1 MPPRQRFLALD
12 VFRGLTIC
20 FMIIVN
26 HPGDEGSTFPWLLH
40 AEWHGFTPTDLVFP
54 SFLFAVGNA
63 LSFVMPGWENKTNQQ
78 VFTLVTKRA
87 AVIFLLG
94 FLMYWYPFFTYE
106 GGHLAVSPFD
116 HTRIMGVLQRIALC
130 YWAAALMIYFLNT
143 RSVFF
148 ISIFFLLFYWA
159 VLYWF
164 GDAGDPLSMTGN
176 AGYYL
181 DKWLMGEAHMY
192 DGEGVPFDPEGWLST
207 LPSIVNVVIGYY
219 AGAYLQKQGRNYQAV
234 THLLLMG
241 VLLLFI
247 TYCWNTGMPINK
259 KLWTGPFVTLTTG
272 TDLILLAALVYRI
285 DISDEQFG
293 NWFFE
298 VAGKNPLAIYLFSDL
313 FATTLSSIP
322 MKEGISLYQWIYIN
336 LFSFLGPYYG
346 SFAFALAFMLL
357 CWGLGYW
364 MDRKKI
370 YLRV

>member
-12 VFRGLTIC
+12 VFRGMTIC

-40 AEWHGFTPTDLVFP
+40 AQWHGFTPTDLVFP

-63 LSFVMPGWENKTNQQ
+63 LSFVMPGWDNKTAQQ

-94 FLMYWYPFFTYE
+94 FLMYWYPFFIYE
-106 GGHLAVSPFD
+106 NGHLAVSPFD

-130 YWAAALMIYFLNT
+130 YWAGALMIYFLNT

-148 ISIFFLLFYWA
+148 ISIFLLLFYWA
-159 VLYWF
+159 CLYWF

-219 AGAYLQKQGRNYQAV
+219 AGAYLQKQGRNYQAL
-234 THLLLMG
+234 THLLFMG
-241 VLLLFI
+241 ALLLFL
-247 TYCWNTGMPINK
+247 TYCLSSWMPINK
-259 KLWTGPFVTLTTG
+259 KIWTVPFVTLTTG
-272 TDLILLAALVYRI
+272 IDLILLAALVYRI
-285 DISDEQFG
+285 DIQNEQSG

-313 FATTLSSIP
+313 FATTLSIITV
-322 MKEGISLYQWIYIN
+322 KGGISLYEWIYLN
-336 LFSFLGPYYG
+336 LFSFWGPYYG
-346 SFAFALAFMLL
+346 SLAFALAFMLL

-364 MDRKKI
+364 MDKKKI